1 MEAETDE
8 EVLIKEEE
16 TILIASDSA
25 GDFPPSEEGTSPHT
39 QTRRPADKYHLIY
52 FLFVL
57 VAVGLLT
64 PWNSFILAIDYF
76 RFLYPTRHV
85 ENVIPYTELTLTL
98 LGSLAMLALVN
109 VIPRHVRIWFGYVVF
124 ILVLLF
130 VPLMDI
136 GIHNCTVS
144 TDVGFGLTVVSVAL
158 LALGGGSELMT
169 TPTIVMYGLI
179 VTGPPLPTICFDWS
193 IPRPMGIE
201 ERQGLGTCTL

>member
-1 MEAETDE
+1 MEELETDE
-8 EVLIKEEE
+8 EVLITKDETEE
-16 TILIASDSA
+16 TRLKAPDSA
-25 GDFPPSEEGTSPHT
+25 DDFPPLEEDM
-39 QTRRPADKYHLIY
+39 QTRRPADKCHLMY

-76 RFLYPTRHV
+76 RFLYPTQHV

-109 VIPRHVRIWFGYVVF
+109 VIPLHLRIWFGYIVF

-144 TDVGFGLTVVSVAL
+144 TNVGFGLTVGSVAF
-158 LALGGGSELMT
+158 LAVGSGSE
-169 TPTIVMYGLI
+169 Y
-179 VTGPPLPTICFDWS
+179 
-193 IPRPMGIE
+193 
-201 ERQGLGTCTL
+201 